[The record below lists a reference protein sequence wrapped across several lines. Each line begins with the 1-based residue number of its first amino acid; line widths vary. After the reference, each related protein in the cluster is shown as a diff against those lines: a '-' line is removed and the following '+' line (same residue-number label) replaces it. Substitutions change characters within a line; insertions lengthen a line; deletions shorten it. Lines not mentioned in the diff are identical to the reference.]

1 MRKKHFTGVLM
12 LTAAVALGTVS
23 PVALPNTATVVK
35 ADTAVTDI
43 DDTSLDK
50 VEFEVVGK
58 DKIKIYSKE
67 ETTNPL
73 KTLLTDKYTY
83 GFGTTKAA
91 ASTAAIS
98 AAAKKIEVKDGV
110 AEITIP
116 DTAKLHFVV
125 LSKDDKS
132 GADKVKG
139 KAKEF
144 HIAPKPVDASLASK
158 DDAEQL
164 TTAVTNLEYTEVTG
178 VNGADFDENKA
189 VWKEPTKSGSN
200 YKIPADNDKVK
211 AGESREF
218 YVRVKAVSSTATFA
232 SPISDKIKIS
242 KKTMI
247 GLKDLR
253 EINYTITDTNKLKL
267 SGLTGKVLNV
277 ATKSGTVAYKII
289 PTSTLATADFTG
301 VTVVN
306 NEDYETVVV
315 TSGQSVLV
323 FVNEGTDADKKANSV
338 VIHAEQMP
346 KPEVTPSAVKY
357 QLVASGSYIVGEK
370 YKIKKDGG
378 NYSDAVL
385 SMENG
390 KKVISVDGAGTYNLK
405 AVGEK
410 TIKFDVATAATV
422 KLDSEAQENIVVA
435 ALKNKLDAASFGA
448 ISLTTSNAAM
458 KLTIGN
464 IKKSL
469 ALEGADKDKVQYGYV
484 GETPMELTE
493 MSEDEVKVP
502 MKEGKFMI
510 GVVGN
515 DSLKKTIKFMG
526 VADKEGKKFMST
538 YASSSAVLAA
548 MGTSLNKY
556 QVRPVSAGAMF
567 ADATANSFNKE
578 GKYEIRYKTPTETV
592 NVAVGAEMDYLLPGF
607 VTIEI
612 KKETN
617 KPSSPSNPVIPSG
630 SGSGGAG
637 GSAGGSTDTKKDDTK
652 KADDKKNDTKK
663 DGAMSDGNGAAV
675 EKKELVTA
683 KNTKNTTVKVSEE
696 KIAEALE
703 TGLKVTA
710 KSGEV
715 KFTAKALKKVVGDAV
730 EAVKVTLKA
739 TSEMAKNV
747 KGSKLVS
754 KQVFTLNIKAGNMT
768 VKESQLNGTKI
779 RVTLKVNLKKAP
791 KTVWV
796 MDLSTGK
803 RVKATYKNG
812 KLMFKTANL
821 GKFVIV
827 NKAK

>member
-35 ADTAVTDI
+35 ADTAVADI
-43 DDTSLDK
+43 DDASLDK

-73 KTLLTDKYTY
+73 KNLLTDKYTY
-83 GFGTTKAA
+83 GFGATKAA

-98 AAAKKIEVKDGV
+98 AAAKKIEVKNGV

-116 DTAKLHFVV
+116 DTAKLHLVV
-125 LSKDDKS
+125 LSKDDKV
-132 GADKVKG
+132 GTDKVKG
-139 KAKEF
+139 KAKQF
-144 HIAPKPVDASLASK
+144 YIAAKPMGAGLENK
-158 DDAEQL
+158 EDAEQL
-164 TTAVTNLEYTEVTG
+164 TTTMANLEYTEVTG

-189 VWKEPTKSGSN
+189 V
-200 YKIPADNDKVK
+200 
-211 AGESREF
+211 
-218 YVRVKAVSSTATFA
+218 SSTATFA
-232 SPISDKIKIS
+232 SPISDKITIS

-247 GLKDLR
+247 GLKDLK
-253 EINYTITDTNKLKL
+253 ELNYTITDGNKLKL
-267 SGLTGKVLNV
+267 SGLNGKVLNV
-277 ATKSGTVAYKII
+277 ATKSGMVAYKII
-289 PTSTLATADFTG
+289 NTSDLATDNFMG
-301 VTVVN
+301 ETVVN
-306 NEDYETVVV
+306 NEGYETVAV
-315 TSGQSVLV
+315 TSGQSVIV
-323 FVNEGTDADKKANSV
+323 FVKEDTAKKANSV
-338 VIHAEQMP
+338 VINVGQMA

-357 QLVASGSYIVGEK
+357 QLVASGGYIVGGK

-390 KKVISVDGAGTYNLK
+390 KNVISVDGKGTYNLK

-435 ALKNKLDAASFGA
+435 ALKNKLDAASFAA

-469 ALEGADKDKVQYGYV
+469 ALEGADQDKVQYGYV
-484 GETPMELTE
+484 GETPMELTG
-493 MSEDEVKVP
+493 MSNDTVDVT

-515 DSLKKTIKFMG
+515 DHLKKTIKFMG

-548 MGTSLNKY
+548 MGANASTRY
-556 QVRPVSAGAMF
+556 EVRPVSAGAAF
-567 ADATANSFNKE
+567 GNVGASSFNKE
-578 GKYEIRYKTPTETV
+578 GKYEIRYKTPTESV

-791 KTVWV
+791 KTVWI

-803 RVKATYKNG
+803 RVKAAYKNG

>member
-43 DDTSLDK
+43 DDASLSNVD
-50 VEFEVVGK
+50 FEVVGK
-58 DKIKIYSKE
+58 DKIKIYSKN
-67 ETTNPL
+67 ETANPL
-73 KTLLTDKYTY
+73 SGMLADKYTY
-83 GFGTTKAA
+83 GFGATKAA

-98 AAAKKIEVKDGV
+98 AAAKKIEVKNGV

-116 DTAKLHFVV
+116 DTTKLHLVV
-125 LSKDDKS
+125 LSKDDKV
-132 GADKVKG
+132 GVDKVKG

-144 HIAPKPVDASLASK
+144 HIAPKPADVSLASK

-164 TTAVTNLEYTEVTG
+164 TTTVPNLEYTEVTG
-178 VNGADFDENKA
+178 VNGADFDENK
-189 VWKEPTKSGSN
+189 VTWKEPTKSGSD

-211 AGESREF
+211 AGEKREF

-232 SPISDKIKIS
+232 SPISDKITIS

-247 GLKDLR
+247 GLKDLK
-253 EINYTITDTNKLKL
+253 ELNYTITDANKLKL

-289 PTSTLATADFTG
+289 PTSTLATDDFTG
-301 VTVVN
+301 GTDVNHEDFDTVA
-306 NEDYETVVV
+306 V
-315 TSGQSVLV
+315 TSGQSVIV
-323 FVNEGTDADKKANSV
+323 FVKEDTDKKANSV
-338 VIHAEQMP
+338 VINAGQMA

-357 QLVASGSYIVGEK
+357 QLVASGSYIVGGK

-390 KKVISVDGAGTYNLK
+390 KNVISVDGAGTYSLK

-448 ISLTTSNAAM
+448 ITLTTSNSAM

-484 GETPMELTE
+484 GELKELTDV
-493 MSEDEVKVP
+493 MDEVKVDI
-502 MKEGKFMI
+502 KEGKFMI
-510 GVVGN
+510 EVVGN
-515 DSLKKTIKFMG
+515 DALKRTINFIG
-526 VADKEGKKFMST
+526 LVDKDGKKFMPT

-567 ADATANSFNKE
+567 NMVNSNSFNKE
-578 GKYEIRYKTPTETV
+578 GKYQIQYKDFATKA
-592 NVAVGAEMDYLLPGF
+592 AVKVGEEMNYLLPEIAE
-607 VTIEI
+607 IEI